1 MEDKD
6 KKLQEMQ
13 IVEQNLQNIII
24 QKHAFQMELN
34 EIDSASKELEK
45 SKGEV
50 YKIVGQLMISK
61 EKSEIKNELKEK
73 EKIISSRINALDKQ
87 EEIFSEKAE
96 KLRKE
101 FLKNAKTNA

>member
-24 QKHAFQMELN
+24 QKQAFQMELN

-101 FLKNAKTNA
+101 FLKNAKTNS

>member
-24 QKHAFQMELN
+24 QKQAFQMELN

>member
-24 QKHAFQMELN
+24 QKQAFQMELN
-34 EIDSASKELEK
+34 EIDSASRELEK

-61 EKSEIKNELKEK
+61 EKGEIKNELKEK

>member
-24 QKHAFQMELN
+24 QKQAFQMELN

-61 EKSEIKNELKEK
+61 EKSEIKN
-73 EKIISSRINALDKQ
+73 
-87 EEIFSEKAE
+87 
-96 KLRKE
+96 
-101 FLKNAKTNA
+101 